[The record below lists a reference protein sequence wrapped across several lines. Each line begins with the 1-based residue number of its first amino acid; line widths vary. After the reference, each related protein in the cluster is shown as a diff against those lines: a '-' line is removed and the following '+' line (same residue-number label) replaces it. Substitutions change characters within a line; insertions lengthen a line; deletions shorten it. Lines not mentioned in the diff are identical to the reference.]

1 MSKKKAFRIFVYIA
15 ATALAVWSIAPIAW
29 MVISSLTPSNQMV
42 QRDSLLPGEFTL
54 DRYRMI
60 LFGEQ
65 IEGVNRNAATQS
77 EVFRHALVNSCL
89 VAGLT
94 TFISILM
101 GASASYAFAR
111 MRFHG
116 NRQLQF
122 LALFFQLIPPI
133 ALLIPYYV
141 AVSRLG
147 MLDRLSS
154 LIIINVN
161 FVLAYVIW
169 VMSNFFRSIPRDLEN
184 AARIDGCSWLGA
196 YFRVALPNTL
206 PGFVA
211 VGALSFLLCWDE
223 FMYALVFTQSD
234 STKVI
239 TVAVSEF
246 GTKYGIDYGMMMTSG
261 VVATVIPM
269 LLLLFFQKYIVAGLT
284 NGAVKE

>member
-1 MSKKKAFRIFVYIA
+1 MLKKRAFRIFIYFA
-15 ATALAVWSIAPIAW
+15 AVLLVIWSLAPIAW
-29 MVISSLTPSNQMV
+29 MVISSITPSNQMV
-42 QRDSLLPGEFTL
+42 QSERILPDNFTVE
-54 DRYRMI
+54 RYKMV
-60 LFGEQ
+60 LFGQQ
-65 IEGVNRNAATQS
+65 IEGVNRNAAAQS
-77 EVFRHALVNSCL
+77 AVFRRALVNSVIL
-89 VAGLT
+89 AVLT
-94 TFISILM
+94 TVISIAM

-111 MRFHG
+111 
-116 NRQLQF
+116 LQF
-122 LALFFQLIPPI
+122 RGSKMFQFTALFFQLLPPI

-141 AVSRLG
+141 AVSKMG
-147 MLDRLSS
+147 MLDHLSS
-154 LIIINVN
+154 LILVNVN
-161 FVLAYVIW
+161 FVLVYVIW

-196 YFRVALPNTL
+196 YVRIALPNAL

-234 STKVI
+234 SSKVI

-246 GTKYGIDYGMMMTSG
+246 GTKFGIDYGMMMTAG

-269 LLLLFFQKYIVAGLT
+269 LFLLFFQQYIISGLT